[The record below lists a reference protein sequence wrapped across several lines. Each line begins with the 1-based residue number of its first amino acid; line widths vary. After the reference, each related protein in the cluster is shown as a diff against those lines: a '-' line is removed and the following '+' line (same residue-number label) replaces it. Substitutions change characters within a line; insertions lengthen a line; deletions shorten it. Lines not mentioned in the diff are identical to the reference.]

1 MADGREH
8 AEDFGTAGDSAEV
21 HAMPPSGE
29 RPAAPGQQRAAT
41 CASSASHGPNAPRDA
56 MKIRSHSESHIVEL
70 DDGSRWRIFPGDID
84 ATLNWKPETDLA
96 VVPIDDDVSSHALE
110 GGGAKVRVIPAG
122 ESWPVRQVKS
132 ILKDG

>member
-1 MADGREH
+1 
-8 AEDFGTAGDSAEV
+8 
-21 HAMPPSGE
+21 
-29 RPAAPGQQRAAT
+29 
-41 CASSASHGPNAPRDA
+41 

-70 DDGSRWRIFPGDID
+70 DDGSRWQIFPGDID

-96 VVPIDDDVSSHALE
+96 VVPIDDEVSSHALE
-110 GGGAKVRVIPAG
+110 GGGAKVRVIPVG

>member
-8 AEDFGTAGDSAEV
+8 AEDFGTAGDPAEV

-41 CASSASHGPNAPRDA
+41 RASSASHGPNAPRDA

-70 DDGSRWRIFPGDID
+70 DDGSRWRIFP
-84 ATLNWKPETDLA
+84 DLA
-96 VVPIDDDVSSHALE
+96 VVPIDDEVSSHALE